1 MKRIRVGLVEDDRH
15 YRESLELLLNL
26 APDAVLV
33 AAYDRPTHFLA
44 DREAGPELDVVIM
57 DLDLPDM
64 DGMEAIRR
72 LRAMGSTV
80 PVVVLTAFDDPPR
93 IVQAIQAGADGYLLK
108 RATGDELL
116 AHLRQA
122 VSGGAALT
130 PGVARSVLDL
140 LRGRRRTGTPP
151 PDLSRRERDVLEAL
165 VRGLSY
171 KQVAAELG
179 VSIETVRSHVRSL
192 YKKLQVHSA
201 TEAVSK
207 ALREG
212 WVD

>member
-1 MKRIRVGLVEDDRH
+1 MTMQVCVVEDDRH
-15 YRESLELLLNL
+15 YRESLTMLLEI
-26 APDAVLV
+26 APDAALV
-33 AAYDRPTHFLA
+33 SAFRSPKAFLEEVA
-44 DREAGPELDVVIM
+44 ELEVDVVIM

-64 DGMEAIRR
+64 DGTEAIRR
-72 LRAMGSTV
+72 LRAAGHEV

-116 AHLRQA
+116 SHLRQA

-140 LRGRRRTGTPP
+140 LRDRRPKSRNPP
-151 PDLSRRERDVLEAL
+151 PKLSRRERHVLEAL

-179 VSIETVRSHVRSL
+179 VTTETVRSYVRTL
-192 YKKLQVHSA
+192 YKKLRVHSA